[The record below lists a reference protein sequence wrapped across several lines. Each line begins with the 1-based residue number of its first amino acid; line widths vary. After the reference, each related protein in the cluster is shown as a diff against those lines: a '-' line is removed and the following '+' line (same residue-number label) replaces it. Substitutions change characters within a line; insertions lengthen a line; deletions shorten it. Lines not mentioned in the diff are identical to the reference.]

1 MTWNHRLLTIGLL
14 VLFSALPGMAQIT
27 TPMGQ
32 VKAGGEDYG
41 YWNNVAFT
49 PDGARG
55 LVADPQ
61 NDRVIIFDPR
71 RLFDN
76 ILGVIH
82 LGVTG
87 AEPAALAVDP
97 TGQYACVLNINND
110 TVTII
115 RLTDYQSATYI
126 PPINTDFA
134 AWNNIAFTPSGQYG
148 FVCDARPTAN
158 RLHIFRVTTTST
170 NLHHQTL
177 LTGTGPARTYVSP
190 AGDKAFVVCN
200 GLTINDQIT
209 VVNLLNEP
217 GFTTLNTFTLFDA
230 DLDRVVDS
238 RIMFNNL
245 VFAPNGS
252 MGYICDPLYND
263 VVAFGIPD
271 YTNQPYLDLPLEGN
285 GPTDSSLSRIAVTPD
300 GQTLLVCSIWQDQI
314 HFVDRNTLTWLGR
327 IQDPLVDF
335 DAYNSFAFSADG
347 QRAFIGSV
355 GSDEVLELDLA
366 TGAVLRYLATGAG
379 PETLATT
386 ADGRFLSSINVFDDD
401 ISLFCLNPHIINI
414 PFFRTSAEEY
424 TGYGISNASGDPL
437 SFIATAL
444 DTTGQPMNG
453 TSNPVE
459 AVLNPLT
466 QLPFIGGQFFGLPEN
481 PPEGWI
487 QIISNSPEA
496 RAFFLNTNVT
506 GDYMDGTV
514 TDADLFLD
522 FTLTHV
528 REDYQLGTSTVQT
541 ELYLVNPYN
550 RAVDL
555 RLALHNSD
563 ATERSFLETSLD
575 AGEVLSGTMRELF
588 LRNETAFDLDPAY
601 VTGTVTN
608 DGFGVAGFARV
619 IHLETVKT
627 PAIRTMHSLPLQRSL
642 GVDTLYCP
650 HLASGGTAEQFAIPY
665 DTVFHILNVSGAEA
679 EVTFTLYD
687 DNSEDTFVAVRA
699 LADGEQFSSPAW
711 VLFGL
716 PDPAQRPAYMT
727 GDVIIRCDRP
737 GIIGDVVFGDGL
749 NSPPWVESCLAL
761 YQQTFQRAVFSHV
774 AHGPADGSGEVLY
787 INGISLSNPGD
798 SQIQVQV
805 RVYQE
810 TGALTG
816 SNVVTLPPHSR
827 LLRLLDA
834 PELVPA
840 VWGQLGGYVVAES
853 AGEFVAF
860 ELFIDNQNRFMS
872 AVPRN

>member
-1 MTWNHRLLTIGLL
+1 MTWKYHLVAIGIL
-14 VLFSALPGMAQIT
+14 VLLSALPTAAQIT
-27 TPMGQ
+27 TPMGE
-32 VKAGGEDYG
+32 VMAGDEDYG

-49 PDGARG
+49 PDGTRG
-55 LVADPQ
+55 LVTDPQ

-76 ILGVIH
+76 IEAVFYLGT
-82 LGVTG
+82 TG
-87 AEPAALAVDP
+87 AEPAALAIDP
-97 TGQYACVLNINND
+97 TGQHACILNINND

-115 RLTDYQSATYI
+115 RLADYQSVTYI

-134 AWNNIAFTPSGQYG
+134 VWNNIAFTPSGQYG

-158 RLHIFRVTTTST
+158 RLHIFRVTTTTT

-190 AGDKAFVVCN
+190 TGDKAFIVCN
-200 GLTINDQIT
+200 GLTVNDQIT

-217 GFTTLNTFTLFDA
+217 GFSTLNTFSVVDA

-238 RIMFNNL
+238 RVMYNNL

-271 YTNQPYLDLPLEGN
+271 YANQPYLDLPFEGN
-285 GPTDSSLSRIAVTPD
+285 GPTDASLSRIAVTPD
-300 GQTLLVCSIWQDQI
+300 GQTLLVCSTWQDQV
-314 HFVDRNTLTWLGR
+314 HFVDRNTLSYLGR

-335 DAYNSFAFSADG
+335 DAYNSFAFSAGG

-355 GSDEVLELDLA
+355 GSAEVLELDLA

-379 PETLATT
+379 PETLAVTT
-386 ADGRFLSSINVFDDD
+386 DGRFLSSINVFDDN

-424 TGYGISNASGDPL
+424 TGYGISNASAEPL

-444 DTTGQPMNG
+444 DTAGQPMNG

-459 AVLNPLT
+459 AVLDPLT

-496 RAFFLNTNVT
+496 RAFFLNTNMT

-514 TDADLFLD
+514 TDADLYLD
-522 FTLTHV
+522 FIVTHV
-528 REDYQLGTSTVQT
+528 RENYQLGTSTEQT

-550 RAVDL
+550 YPVDL

-563 ATERSFLETSLD
+563 GSERAFLQTTLVG
-575 AGEVLSGTMRELF
+575 GEVFSGTMRELF
-588 LRNETAFDLDPAY
+588 LRDETFFDLAPAY

-608 DGFGVAGFARV
+608 DGAGVAGFARV
-619 IHLETVKT
+619 IHREPVKAD
-627 PAIRTMHSLPLQRSL
+627 AIRTMHSLPLQRVL
-642 GVDTLYCP
+642 PVDTLYCP
-650 HLASGGTAEQFAIPY
+650 HLASGGTEEQFAIPY
-665 DTVFHILNVSGAEA
+665 ETVFHILNLSGAEA
-679 EVTFTLYD
+679 EITFTLYD
-687 DNSEDTFVAVRA
+687 DHSDDTFQAVRT
-699 LADGEQFSSPAW
+699 LADGEQFSRPAW
-711 VLFGL
+711 QLFGL
-716 PDPAQRPAYMT
+716 PDPAGRPPYIT
-727 GDVIIRCDRP
+727 GDVIIRSDRP
-737 GIIGDVVFGDGL
+737 GIIGDVIFGDGL
-749 NSPPWVESCLAL
+749 NSTPWVESCLAL

-774 AHGPADGSGEVLY
+774 AHGPADESGDVLY

-798 SQIQVQV
+798 SQIQIQV
-805 RVYQE
+805 RVYRE
-810 TGALTG
+810 TGVLTG

-840 VWGQLGGYVVAES
+840 AWGQLGGYVVAES
-853 AGEFVAF
+853 TGQFVAF